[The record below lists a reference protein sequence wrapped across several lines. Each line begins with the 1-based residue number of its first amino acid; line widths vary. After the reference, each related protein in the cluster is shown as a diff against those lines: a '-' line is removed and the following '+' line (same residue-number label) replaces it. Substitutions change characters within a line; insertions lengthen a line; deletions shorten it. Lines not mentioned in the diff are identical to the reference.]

1 MKLQGKLALYN
12 TFSKVLMIVVASLI
26 VPSLIDKIAMEHTD
40 RRLKL
45 KEEQALRIMNRIGI
59 EKFIAND
66 KDSSFASYNLLKEE
80 FITLEPTGPETP
92 RIVYY
97 NAKRD
102 IENQVVEYRILDYY
116 FQHEGQHYLLEIG
129 RSLGAIQERHAMLR
143 SLAFILLVSIAVVTV
158 FTDIFFAR
166 LILKPLKRI
175 IDTKLRD
182 VHHPATFNFTP
193 ISTSTDDFVYLD
205 RSINEMM
212 RLIQAAFEKER
223 EFMSNVAH
231 ELLTPISILQNRF
244 ENILSEENLPEHLTL
259 KLIESQKTLSR
270 LKNVIKSLLL
280 ISQIE
285 NDQFLK
291 TDKTDLEALVKEV
304 AEEIE
309 DRLEAKNISL
319 KMDMVRPVPILEGN
333 RPLLFTMFFN
343 LINNAIKYNSENGSI
358 FIQGLATEEGYRIDV
373 QDTGTGIPAEALP
386 ELFNRFSRASNR
398 ENHDSYGLGLPIV
411 QTIARFHDIQIKVN
425 SEKGKGTTFSLLVPN
440 PKAIS

>member
-1 MKLQGKLALYN
+1 
-12 TFSKVLMIVVASLI
+12 MIVVASLI

-59 EKFIAND
+59 EKFISND

-92 RIVYY
+92 RVVYY

-116 FQHEGQHYLLEIG
+116 FQHGGQHYLLEIG

-193 ISTSTDDFVYLD
+193 INTSTDDFVYLD

-244 ENILSEENLPEHLTL
+244 ENILSEENLPEPITL

-291 TDKTDLEALVKEV
+291 TDKVELEALVKEV
-304 AEEIE
+304 AEETE
-309 DRLEAKNISL
+309 DRLEARNIGL
-319 KMDMVRPVPILEGN
+319 TIDMARPVPVVEGN

-343 LINNAIKYNSENGSI
+343 LINNAIKYNSEEGSI
-358 FIQGLATEEGYRIDV
+358 AISGVPVEEGYQINV

-398 ENHDSYGLGLPIV
+398 ESHDSYGLGLPIV
-411 QTIARFHDIQIKVN
+411 QTIARFHDIQISVS
-425 SEKGKGTTFSLLVPN
+425 SEKDKGTTFSLLIPN
-440 PKAIS
+440 PDTIT